1 MSQFINP
8 FTDFGFKRL
17 FGQENHKKILIGLLN
32 ALFKDEFV
40 VKDVKYRDKEQ
51 LGMTSRNRTVI
62 YDIYCTLED
71 GQNVIV
77 EMQNKKEVNFDD
89 RALYYT
95 AMSIVAQG
103 ERGSDWIYKVAP
115 MIGIYFLNFRQEG
128 LGRAFRTDF
137 EITKTFEMFA
147 HTANAEFPA
156 PIVPIT
162 VPGKIP
168 FKGKLRMIFLQMP
181 EFTKTES
188 ECTTDLE
195 KMAYIMNHMEHLKNI
210 PWAAQEELY
219 DELSKVSN
227 VAALSPQERVVY
239 DENLKQ
245 YRDNLA
251 TLSASYLDGK
261 AKGFKDGK
269 AKGFKDGKAKGFK
282 DGKAKGFKDGK
293 AKGFKD
299 GKAEGFKDGK
309 AEGFKDGKAKGEK
322 QKSRE
327 IARKMVAKG
336 AEIEFIVDITGLTP
350 DEIEALK

>member
-1 MSQFINP
+1 
-8 FTDFGFKRL
+8 
-17 FGQENHKKILIGLLN
+17 
-32 ALFKDEFV
+32 
-40 VKDVKYRDKEQ
+40 
-51 LGMTSRNRTVI
+51 
-62 YDIYCTLED
+62 
-71 GQNVIV
+71 
-77 EMQNKKEVNFDD
+77 VNFDD

-210 PWAAQEELY
+210 PWAAQDELY
-219 DELSKVSN
+219 AELSTVSN
-227 VAALSPQERVVY
+227 VAALSPKERAIY
-239 DENLKQ
+239 DETLKQ

-251 TLSASYLDGK
+251 TLAASYL
-261 AKGFKDGK
+261 
-269 AKGFKDGKAKGFK
+269 
-282 DGKAKGFKDGK
+282 
-293 AKGFKD
+293 D

-309 AEGFKDGKAKGEK
+309 K
-322 QKSRE
+322 QKSQE
-327 IARKMVAKG
+327 IAQKMLSDGFDIQQIAKLTQLT
-336 AEIEFIVDITGLTP
+336 IT
-350 DEIEALK
+350 EIEALK